1 MGGGGASV
9 SQVLYAVSRRHGA
22 SNRVDEQLKQTFD
35 EACHRHPSVHSLCD
49 DPPFGALFGVHC
61 AVGIHAVVCVGW
73 SVHRRGSGGGR
84 KQADTDGSGA
94 LDAEELSGVVTK
106 LQLYMTAEDWV
117 RIQRLEYAVFS
128 DGVFKM
134 SMSTRLH
141 A

>member
-1 MGGGGASV
+1 MECIVLLVSMLWYALGGVFWKA
-9 SQVLYAVSRRHGA
+9 
-22 SNRVDEQLKQTFD
+22 
-35 EACHRHPSVHSLCD
+35 
-49 DPPFGALFGVHC
+49 
-61 AVGIHAVVCVGW
+61 

-117 RIQRLEYAVFS
+117 GIQRLEYAVFS